1 MKLFIITAKGK
12 QFVVPAA
19 FNNAAFVHHNY
30 FVRALDGTEAVGN
43 RYGGT
48 GTHEPVEGIL
58 HAALGFGVK
67 RGRGFVQDQDG
78 RVLEDGAGDADTL
91 PLAAAEL
98 DAAVTYVGVV
108 AVLFLHYELMGVR
121 YTGRSFHGS
130 AVGIFYAEGY
140 IVENGVVEQYGIL
153 VHIANQAAQV
163 TQRQVPYVDAVDG
176 YAA

>member
-98 DAAVTYVGVV
+98 DAAVTYSIMNSWAFAIRAAASTEARSAFSTPKAILLKMVS
-108 AVLFLHYELMGVR
+108 LNNMGSWF
-121 YTGRSFHGS
+121 T
-130 AVGIFYAEGY
+130 
-140 IVENGVVEQYGIL
+140 
-153 VHIANQAAQV
+153 
-163 TQRQVPYVDAVDG
+163 
-176 YAA
+176 